1 MAQTSLYLGKTTNN
15 AGEAEISLRLYVS
28 RDIRIRASS
37 GIWVDRKRWG
47 KKNDIN
53 IPIILGDEREILL
66 EKRSNL
72 KSLMDFLENIINT
85 SEDKSAINKIF
96 IEKQIK
102 KFHKPERKTLPSS
115 PNETIFDIMEKYL
128 SVHKLSESRKKNF
141 RVIIM
146 EKTVKLST

>member
-72 KSLMDFLENIINT
+72 
-85 SEDKSAINKIF
+85 
-96 IEKQIK
+96 
-102 KFHKPERKTLPSS
+102 
-115 PNETIFDIMEKYL
+115 
-128 SVHKLSESRKKNF
+128 
-141 RVIIM
+141 
-146 EKTVKLST
+146 